1 MPLTAKD
8 AFRLGFLL
16 RCAEDGRTPEQIR
29 GMTKQAGIGTEWF
42 KGLMNLGTGAG
53 KLLYKAPLY
62 AGGWLLAGG
71 AATGALAGHTAAKL
85 TEADIDPEETKRQEL
100 LAAYKRHAEIARRR
114 AGKLSYR
121 APKPSRFS
129 RADLLR

>member
-1 MPLTAKD
+1 MLTAKD

-29 GMTKQAGIGTEWF
+29 SMTKVAGVGSEWL
-42 KGLMNLGTGAG
+42 KSLMSLGAG
-53 KLLYKAPLY
+53 AGELAIKAPLY
-62 AGGWLLAGG
+62 AGGALLAGS

-85 TEADIDPEETKRQEL
+85 TEADSDPEETKRQEL
-100 LAAYKRHAEIARRR
+100 MAAYKRHADIARRR
-114 AGKLSYR
+114 ASKLSYR